1 MQAVKQKKAR
11 FLADTMYQHHQSFFQ
26 NNTLCNASNK

>member
-11 FLADTMYQHHQSFFQ
+11 FLADTKYCNEAKAGAAGFHYQIV
-26 NNTLCNASNK
+26 N

>member
-11 FLADTMYQHHQSFFQ
+11 FLADTKYTDLIAGYYLAVFFY
-26 NNTLCNASNK
+26 L